1 MTEYIDLESVVGALK
16 EDYLFG
22 IVADDGVTS
31 FPSLKSLSESYN
43 VSLNTLKK
51 RAAKEKWSQQKK
63 DIGTKIT
70 EKVHDKKSEFSA
82 EVIVK
87 TDQKFENVGLKALR
101 LIDKKY
107 DAIEEKLDSGKHVS
121 AREFK
126 DLGDAL
132 KSNFEVVKTAQGENP
147 NDNSQGL
154 NNLANVLQNS
164 REKSKKK
171 T

>member
-1 MTEYIDLESVVGALK
+1 MTQYTDLESVVGVLK

-22 IVADDGVTS
+22 VVGDDGVTN
-31 FPSLKSLSESYN
+31 FASLKTLAEVYN

-51 RAAKEKWSQQKK
+51 RTAKEKWSQQKK
-63 DIGTKIT
+63 DINTKIT
-70 EKVHDKKSEFSA
+70 ERVHDKKSEYSA

-107 DAIEEKLDSGKHVS
+107 DTIEEKLDIGKHVS
-121 AREFK
+121 SREFK

-132 KSNFEVVKTAQGENP
+132 KSNFEVVKTVQGENP

-154 NNLANVLQNS
+154 NDLANVLQNS